1 MRLSVARIRRLGV
14 GMGEST
20 DQIGIEVAFALPDRQ
35 VIKCLTVRVGT
46 TARQAVE
53 LSGIEGEFKEFA
65 LSALPLGIFSEP
77 VSDAQILRAGDRVE
91 IYRPLLLD
99 PKEIRKIRAEKVQSA
114 PTKNR

>member
-1 MRLSVARIRRLGV
+1 MRLFVVRIRRLGV
-14 GMGEST
+14 DMDESI

-35 VIKCLTVRVGT
+35 VIKYLAVPAGT

-53 LSGIEGEFKEFA
+53 LSGIEAEFEAFA
-65 LSALPLGIFSEP
+65 LTTLPLGIFSEP
-77 VSDAQILRAGDRVE
+77 VSDTQVLRAGDRVE

-114 PTKNR
+114 RSKNH

>member
-35 VIKCLTVRVGT
+35 VIKCLTVRAGT
-46 TARQAVE
+46 TARQAVA
-53 LSGIEGEFKEFA
+53 LSGIEGEFKGFA

-114 PTKNR
+114 RTKNR